1 MAIAIVDDT
10 PLNLTLIQALVRK
23 LTPAGTE
30 IVCFTSPT
38 EGLDW
43 CASHE
48 PDLII
53 VDYMMPDLNGVEF
66 IQAVRKHHPTD
77 IVPIL
82 MVTAA
87 HEKEVRYES
96 LSAGAN
102 DFLTKPIDRHEF
114 DPRVRT
120 MLTLRESQKRMRN
133 WNDDLQ
139 QAVLRQTAD
148 IVARERETITRLA
161 RAAEY
166 RDPETGAHIL
176 RMAHYSRLIAE
187 RMGVSEE
194 LCDRLL
200 SAAPMHDVGKVG
212 TPDHILLKPGRL
224 TDEEMVIM
232 RRHASI
238 GHDILKGSSSPMI
251 QLAAEIA
258 LTHHE
263 KFDGSGYPEGLAGEA
278 IPLMGRIVAVADV
291 FDALTSARPY
301 KPAWEIDRAVDFMKE
316 QRGAH
321 FDPACVDAFFMEWDE
336 VLAIR
341 NRFRDDA

>member
-23 LTPAGTE
+23 LTPPGTE

-43 CASHE
+43 CATHE

-66 IQAVRKHHPTD
+66 IQAVRQHHPTD

-224 TDEEMVIM
+224 TDDEMVIM

-341 NRFRDDA
+341 NRFRDDT